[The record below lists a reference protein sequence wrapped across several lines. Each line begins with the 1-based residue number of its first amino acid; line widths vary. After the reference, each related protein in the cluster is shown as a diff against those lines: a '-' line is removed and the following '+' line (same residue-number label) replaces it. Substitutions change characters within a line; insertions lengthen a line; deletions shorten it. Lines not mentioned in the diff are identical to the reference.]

1 MRISLCLL
9 TWNEIEG
16 CRADVPDLPLDSFS
30 EVFALDG
37 GSIDGTVEFLRDT
50 GVTVVPQRVR
60 SYNAAYREAIEH
72 YTGDAILF
80 YHPKGTVAEGTL
92 PLMIEALTVGNDLV
106 IASRMLP
113 TSRNEE
119 DDQVIRHRKWF
130 GIGLAL
136 AASLRWK
143 RGGGPRVSDPLHG
156 YRGCS
161 RRFTSSLN
169 LQPTGVTADLEMVH
183 YAYLTG
189 ARIAEVP
196 VTESK
201 RVQGT
206 THFPA
211 LSTGRHLVRY
221 LLSTPS

>member
-1 MRISLCLL
+1 MRITLCLL

-16 CRADVPDLPLDSFS
+16 CRIDVPDLPLELFS

-37 GSIDGTVEFLRDT
+37 GSSDGTVEFLRGM
-50 GVTVVPQRVR
+50 GVSVVTQQVR
-60 SYNAAYREAIEH
+60 SYNAAYREAIDH
-72 YTGDAILF
+72 YTGDAIIF
-80 YHPKGTVAEGTL
+80 YHPKGTMAEGSL
-92 PLMIEALTVGNDLV
+92 PSMVDALRAGNDLV

-113 TSRNEE
+113 SSRNEE
-119 DDQVIRHRKWF
+119 DDRVIRHRKWF
-130 GIGLAL
+130 GIGLGQ
-136 AASLRWK
+136 AASLRWNR
-143 RGGGPRVSDPLHG
+143 RGATRISDPLHG

-161 RRFTSSLN
+161 RKFTSSLT
-169 LQPTGVTADLEMVH
+169 LQPTGVTADLEMVRH
-183 YAYLTG
+183 AYVTG

-201 RVQGT
+201 RVQGG

-221 LLSTPS
+221 LLFPPS

>member
-16 CRADVPDLPLDSFS
+16 CRIDVPYLPLDLFS

-37 GSIDGTVEFLRDT
+37 GSTDGTVEFLRDT

-72 YTGDAILF
+72 YTGDAIVF

-92 PLMIEALTVGNDLV
+92 PLMVDALKAGNDLV

-113 TSRNEE
+113 SSRNEE
-119 DDQVIRHRKWF
+119 DDRVIRHRKWF
-130 GIGLAL
+130 GVGLAQ

-143 RGGGPRVSDPLHG
+143 RGGGTRVSDPLHG

-161 RRFTSSLN
+161 RRFTSSLT
-169 LQPTGVTADLEMVH
+169 LQPTGVTADLEMVRH
-183 YAYLTG
+183 AYLTG

-196 VTESK
+196 VSESK
-201 RVQGT
+201 RVQGG

-211 LSTGRHLVRY
+211 LSTGRHLMRY
-221 LLSTPS
+221 LLSPPS

>member
-1 MRISLCLL
+1 MKISLCLL
-9 TWNEIEG
+9 TWNEIQG
-16 CRADVPDLPLDSFS
+16 CRLDVPHLPLDLFS

-37 GSIDGTVEFLRDT
+37 GSNDGTVEFLRDT
-50 GVTVVPQRVR
+50 GIAVVRQQVQ
-60 SYNAAYREAIEH
+60 SYNAAYREAIDH
-72 YTGDAILF
+72 YTGDAIII

-92 PLMIEALTVGNDLV
+92 PSMVDALKAGNDLV

-113 TSRNEE
+113 SSRNEE
-119 DDQVIRHRKWF
+119 DDRVIRHRKWF
-130 GIGLAL
+130 GIGLAQ
-136 AASLRWK
+136 AASLRWN
-143 RGGGPRVSDPLHG
+143 RSGSIRISDPLHG

-169 LQPTGVTADLEMVH
+169 LQPTGVTADLEMVRH
-183 YAYLTG
+183 AYRTG

-196 VTESK
+196 VSESK
-201 RVQGT
+201 RVQGG

-221 LLSTPS
+221 LLFPPS